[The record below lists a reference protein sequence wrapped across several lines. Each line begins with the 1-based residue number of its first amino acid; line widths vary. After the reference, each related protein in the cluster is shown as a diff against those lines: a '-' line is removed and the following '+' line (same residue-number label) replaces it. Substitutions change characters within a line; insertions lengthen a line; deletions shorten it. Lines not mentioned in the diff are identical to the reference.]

1 MKHVLLFL
9 LFICAV
15 QITNAQQFTVSG
27 NNFDTTLCGTKKC
40 QKVFFKNTT
49 ANPLIMESIAVL
61 GPAFTLEDATYV
73 PPHTVNAGDSIGF
86 TFCYTAAT
94 AGKTDSEEIKIQI
107 TGVATQQLVTL
118 KGKTVAPRLTV
129 GQTSVDFGSI
139 IVGTSKLITVV
150 VTNQGDATLTIPNAT
165 GVNPPFFFTRG
176 AGIVL
181 QPGQSDTLNFL
192 YLPTTEGTQNGTAV
206 YSGLRCQN
214 DVSITLRGTAIKTPQ
229 PTIGGVLRINP
240 TIVDFDTAM
249 CGQQK
254 CVSVEFRNIGSDNVI
269 IRSIENAPATPFSG
283 TIPTSTIA
291 ANATSTFQ
299 LCYQPTVVPG
309 ADNQKV
315 TLRADTRQSLS
326 VGMLYDISGSMTGP
340 ISSSDATIRLT
351 AAKDAGKIFI
361 GQLINDAQRNVIDR
375 AQIMSFSSGMTSF
388 TVRDAF
394 TTNRTSSTTAI
405 TNLVA
410 GGGTCL
416 YGSIIQAVNNIK
428 SEPNPVLVLLSDG
441 ADDRSSC
448 ASTTLQNAL
457 DAIAANKIRV
467 FVVGIVDP
475 NDALAT
481 TLRTI
486 AQAGNGTA
494 AFAVTQQ
501 ELTNA
506 FLQIAQ
512 QLSQNILVE
521 FELKG
526 TSVAPLLTINP
537 ASVEFDSVKVGDT
550 KCVQVSVRNAGTAP
564 QAFSPALFAGQ
575 DPQFTIRNLPV
586 ATLQPNAPATTF
598 DVCFTP
604 TSLRNKSTIVNFDYN
619 KCRQQI
625 TFNTHGVGYDSVV
638 IVMDTSMINAK
649 NGDTVRVPVKLRST
663 IPASYAVDSLQIT
676 VEYNPTVLYAV
687 GTQTNN
693 TITATLPQT
702 NTLTT
707 FGVAKGNT
715 AFSYRGGTLTNAT
728 NDARLTTM
736 NFSVLRGN
744 ALFSDIRI
752 SGARFADGN
761 PKVGIVQPAKISLDT
776 VCYLPQRLVDPS
788 ERVGGVS
795 LTKVVMQ
802 RNGEQAGVSFTQE
815 QDAQIQITMFD
826 QLGREIV
833 RTERTFYTKGEHT
846 QAIQLQGIQQGM
858 YFVRI
863 EANGSVDST
872 VLNFIP

>member
-61 GPAFTLEDATYV
+61 GPAFTLEDIAYT

-86 TFCYTAAT
+86 TFCYTATA

-181 QPGQSDTLNFL
+181 QPGQS
-192 YLPTTEGTQNGTAV
+192 V
-206 YSGLRCQN
+206 RCQN
-214 DVSITLRGTAIKTPQ
+214 DVSIILRGTAIKTPQ

-375 AQIMSFSSGMTSF
+375 AQIMSFSSPASTFS
-388 TVRDAF
+388 VKDLF

-416 YGSIIQAVNNIK
+416 YESIIRAVDNIK

-441 ADDRSSC
+441 GDGGCDVSRV
-448 ASTTLQNAL
+448 LQDALNA
-457 DAIAANKIRV
+457 ITANKIRV
-467 FVVGIVDP
+467 FVVGITDP
-475 NDALAT
+475 NDALAN

-649 NGDTVRVPVKLRST
+649 NGDTVRVPVKLRSA

-715 AFSYRGGTLTNAT
+715 AFSYRGGTLTNTT

-752 SGARFADGN
+752 TGARFADGN